1 MFSLFLSFFLCLP
14 PLSIQSVTLFP
25 LSLIC
30 LFSNFSHSLGGG
42 FIIYLFWDNLTQWVL
57 LMEVVVGFVGNVD
70 GGAGVWYGLF
80 LGLLVEYGGLPG
92 ELWSSMVVVC

>member
-1 MFSLFLSFFLCLP
+1 
-14 PLSIQSVTLFP
+14 
-25 LSLIC
+25 
-30 LFSNFSHSLGGG
+30 
-42 FIIYLFWDNLTQWVL
+42 
-57 LMEVVVGFVGNVD
+57 MEVVVGFVGNVD